1 MQKLKRSI
9 LLPACWLCAVSGLS
23 GQGQRGVSA
32 DTLTD
37 RSCVRRTS
45 LLIGG
50 VFTGTL
56 IALDRAWYAD
66 FERGPLHGFNDGG
79 EWLQMD
85 KAGHVFSAYTLSSW
99 GHGAFRRCAQAE
111 RWPLW
116 VGGGAGLLFL
126 STVEL
131 LDGTSAAWGFSWWDM
146 AANASGTGLYIGQEL
161 LWSEQRIRLKLS
173 AVPTSF
179 AAQRPDL
186 LGEGLAER
194 MLKDYNGQTIW
205 MSANLSAFHPEWRIP
220 RWLNLAAGYGA
231 EGMVTAGTLPG
242 DGRYRQFYLSPDID
256 LSRLPVRKRWL
267 RSVLAVLNSI
277 KLPAPA
283 LEVTGSGGVK
293 GHWLHF

>member
-1 MQKLKRSI
+1 MQKSKRSI
-9 LLPACWLCAVSGLS
+9 VVPAYWLCAVIAVH
-23 GQGQRGVSA
+23 GQAEGVDAA
-32 DTLTD
+32 DTLVD
-37 RSCVRRTS
+37 RACVRRTS
-45 LLIGG
+45 LVIGG

-66 FERGPLHGFNDGG
+66 FERGPLRGFNDGD

-99 GHGAFRRCAQAE
+99 AHGAFRRCAPGE

-116 VGGGAGLLFL
+116 VGGSAGLLFL
-126 STVEL
+126 STVEM

-146 AANASGTGLYIGQEL
+146 AANATGTGFYIGQEL
-161 LWSEQRIRLKLS
+161 LWREQRIRLKLS
-173 AVPTSF
+173 AMPTSF

-194 MLKDYNGQTIW
+194 FLKDYNGQTIW
-205 MSANLSAFHPEWRIP
+205 MSANLRAFHPGWRIP
-220 RWLNLAAGYGA
+220 RWLNLAVGYGA
-231 EGMVTAGTLPG
+231 EGMITAGPLPG
-242 DGRYRQFYLSPDID
+242 DGRYRQFYLSPDVD
-256 LSRLPVRKRWL
+256 LTRLPVRKPWL
-267 RSVLAVLNSI
+267 RSLLAVLNSI

-283 LEVTGSGGVK
+283 LEVTGSGRVK